1 MPFFLILLFVGLV
14 LIYVNVSPVVPGKK
28 GKLIALGVLL
38 AMFLGMYFRDTFVG
52 SLVVAFTSV
61 WLCQAL
67 LFYIPWGIFRV
78 VRRMVTR
85 RAMRASAVMRVC
97 RILLAVTVAMTVGL
111 IVVGVP
117 HNAEYWV
124 LEKKVKLPA
133 PSQPAGDSAQSL
145 PAGDSSAAVDSAQ
158 SDFAATQ
165 PANFTAV
172 FFSDIHVDP
181 LFDRGKLERM
191 ITDVDS
197 IKPDYLLFGGDLA
210 DVSME
215 TLNEWGYDTLFR
227 KLTAGAKV
235 AAIAVNGN
243 HEGMQERPG
252 SDPGEWMRKVGF
264 IFLDDATVCVENACF
279 TGRTD
284 FQVARSRGM
293 ERRPLAELVPKESA
307 AGDTGV
313 AARTK
318 PWILLDHQPKGIEPG
333 YSGRLPDYA
342 LSGHTHN
349 GQFFP
354 GTIVINWVWR
364 LAYGE
369 GVLDGVR
376 WLVSSGIDCWGP
388 PVRVG
393 SDTEMWVL
401 RFEYGH

>member
-1 MPFFLILLFVGLV
+1 MPFFLILLLVGLV
-14 LIYVNVSPVVPGKK
+14 LIYLNVSAVAPGKK
-28 GKLIALGVLL
+28 GKLIALGLLL
-38 AMFLGMYFRDTFVG
+38 AIFAGMAARGTFVG

-67 LFYIPWGIFRV
+67 LLYIPWGIFRLVRRLV
-78 VRRMVTR
+78 VRR
-85 RAMRASAVMRVC
+85 AMPQRTVMLAS
-97 RILLAVTVAMTVGL
+97 RILLAVTVAMMAGL

-117 HNAEYWV
+117 HNANYWV
-124 LEKKVKLPA
+124 LEKKVTLPAQFQSGSDSSQPDSA
-133 PSQPAGDSAQSL
+133 PSQQLNDSAVAR
-145 PAGDSSAAVDSAQ
+145 PEG
-158 SDFAATQ
+158 
-165 PANFTAV
+165 FTAV

-181 LFDRGKLERM
+181 LFDRSKLERM
-191 ITDVDS
+191 IADVDS

-210 DVSME
+210 DVSMP
-215 TLNEWGYDTLFR
+215 TLDEWGYDTLFK
-227 KLTAGAKV
+227 KLTAGAKI
-235 AAIAVNGN
+235 AAVAVNGN

-264 IFLDDATVCVENACF
+264 VFLDDATECIGKVCF

-284 FQVARSRGM
+284 FQVARGRGM
-293 ERRPLAELVPKESA
+293 ERKPLSELVPVEA
-307 AGDTGV
+307 AADSG
-313 AARTK
+313 AAPIVR

-354 GTIVINWVWR
+354 GTIVINFVWR

-376 WLVSSGIDCWGP
+376 WLVSSGVDCWGP

-393 SDTEMWVL
+393 SDAEMWVL
-401 RFEYGH
+401 RFEYER

>member
-14 LIYVNVSPVVPGKK
+14 LIYVNVSLVVPGKK
-28 GKLIALGVLL
+28 GKLVALGVLL
-38 AMFLGMYFRDTFVG
+38 AIFGGMAARGTFVG

-78 VRRMVTR
+78 VRRVVTR

-97 RILLAVTVAMTVGL
+97 RILLAVTVTMTLGL
-111 IVVGVP
+111 IAVGVP

-124 LEKKVKLPA
+124 IEKKVKLPA
-133 PSQPAGDSAQSL
+133 PSQPAGDSAPS
-145 PAGDSSAAVDSAQ
+145 
-158 SDFAATQ
+158 Q

-191 ITDVDS
+191 IADVDS

-215 TLNEWGYDTLFR
+215 TLDEWGYDTLFR

-354 GTIVINWVWR
+354 GNIVINFVWR

-393 SDTEMWVL
+393 TDAEMWVL
-401 RFEYGH
+401 RFEFEQ